1 MCALNSLS
9 KFLTLLWSL
18 SLWLSLLLFED
29 WNQLLPPSVPK
40 RVTSDY
46 TFSERISFKISV
58 GFHVMSLSIK
68 SRCVASLSFMAL
80 ATHLG
85 TDRSNCYFNS
95 ASCRMEIVTLV
106 CTSDTQKCYSSMQ
119 HIHPRRRNPDSGFA
133 VHDWLAPYIPAE
145 STIILFLILLNPEL
159 T

>member
-1 MCALNSLS
+1 MYLQVDDRGREMAISFTYLVM
-9 KFLTLLWSL
+9 
-18 SLWLSLLLFED
+18 
-29 WNQLLPPSVPK
+29 PPSVPK

-106 CTSDTQKCYSSMQ
+106 CTSYTQKCYSSMQ

-145 STIILFLILLNPEL
+145 STIILFLILLIPEL